1 MVLAGIRPEHS
12 LENPEAPVVRGPT
25 EVHEALAAY
34 WGKVFRYKSADKNK
48 IVAHLDRVYP
58 SAPE

>member
-1 MVLAGIRPEHS
+1 MVLAGIRPERS

-34 WGKVFRYKSADKNK
+34 WGEGFPLQIGRQKQNRGSPGQSLPVGPR
-48 IVAHLDRVYP
+48 
-58 SAPE
+58 